1 MKTISI
7 ALKDLQILFK
17 DRGALFQLFILPLLF
32 IMVFSGAL
40 GAIGSS
46 GKSGEVTLPTLGVVS
61 LDEGEAAAFLL
72 NKIKE
77 DGSFLVQSLPA
88 TEAQSQLDDNKVV
101 AVLAIPA
108 GFTAGI
114 QQSKPVSLV
123 ITTGKN
129 SDPQIVE
136 AARLVVESIAAD
148 MTLESQI
155 IASLQQMGD
164 MQATAPEQYQVF
176 STERVLAQARS
187 QFETAQVRPL
197 INIIQ
202 SVPQQEEE
210 QEVTPD
216 LSLSAVPGF
225 TVLFVFLAGQTTARS
240 IYDEKKIGSF
250 RRLVAAPINK
260 AQLLVGKILP
270 NFIIALIQIAVIFAF
285 GAFGL
290 RLMGLTPLPIEN
302 APLGAVLVAILLALC
317 SSAFGITIAS
327 LARTENQIA
336 GISTLLLWGMGLL
349 GGCLVPLF
357 VLERFIGPLAMIV
370 PHYWANKA
378 LDDLLI
384 RGLGL
389 ADIYLSLVMLGVFSL
404 IFFAI
409 GLWRFDFE
417 R

>member
-1 MKTISI
+1 MKTLSI
-7 ALKDLQILFK
+7 AIKDLKILFK

-40 GAIGSS
+40 GAIGVE
-46 GKSGEVTLPTLGVVS
+46 KEAVLPNLAVV
-61 LDEGEAAAFLL
+61 DQDGGEAAAFLL
-72 NKIKE
+72 SNLIE
-77 DGSFLVQSLPA
+77 DGSFAIQSILA
-88 TEAQSQLDDNKVV
+88 AEAQAQLDENKVV
-101 AVLAIPA
+101 AVLRIPA
-108 GFTAGI
+108 GFSEDV
-114 QQSKPVSLV
+114 QQSSPVTLV
-123 ITTGKN
+123 ITSAKN
-129 SDPQIVE
+129 ADPKNVE
-136 AARLVVESIAAD
+136 AARLVIEGIAAD

-155 IASLQQMGD
+155 IASLKQMGE
-164 MQATAPEQYQVF
+164 MQATAAEKYQVF

-187 QFETAQVRPL
+187 QFETAQARPL
-197 INIIQ
+197 INIVQ
-202 SVPQQEEE
+202 SVPQQEAT
-210 QEVTPD
+210 QEKTPD

-240 IYDEKKIGSF
+240 IYEEKKLGSF

-260 AQLLVGKILP
+260 AQLLIGKILP
-270 NFIIALIQIAVIFAF
+270 NFVIALIQIAVIFAF

-290 RLMGLTPLPIEN
+290 RAMGLTPLPIGN
-302 APLGAVLVAILLALC
+302 APVGAALVAILLALC
-317 SSAFGITIAS
+317 STSFGILIAA
-327 LARTENQIA
+327 LARTENQIS
-336 GISTLLLWGMGLL
+336 GLSTLLLWGMGLL

-357 VLERFIGPLAMIV
+357 ILERFIGPFAMIV

-378 LDDLLI
+378 LDDLLV

-389 ADIYLSLVMLGVFSL
+389 ADVYLSLVMLGVFSV

>member
-7 ALKDLQILFK
+7 AFKDLQILFK
-17 DRGALFQLFILPLLF
+17 DRGALFQLFVLPLLF
-32 IMVFSGAL
+32 IAVFSGAL
-40 GAIGSS
+40 GALTGEQ
-46 GKSGEVTLPTLGVVS
+46 EVTLPNLAVVDQDGGAS
-61 LDEGEAAAFLL
+61 AQFLISQITADGSMLVQPMPVSEAQAQLDE
-72 NKIKE
+72 
-77 DGSFLVQSLPA
+77 
-88 TEAQSQLDDNKVV
+88 NKVI

-114 QQSKPVSLV
+114 QQSSPVMLV
-123 ITTGKN
+123 ITPGKN
-129 SDPQIVE
+129 ADPQVIE
-136 AARLVVESIAAD
+136 AIRLVVDSIAAN

-155 IASLQQMGD
+155 IASLQQMGE
-164 MQATAPEQYQVF
+164 MQATAPEEYQVF

-187 QFETAQVRPL
+187 QFETAQERPL
-197 INIIQ
+197 ITIQQ
-202 SVPQQEEE
+202 SVPRQEESE
-210 QEVTPD
+210 ETPD

-225 TVLFVFLAGQTTARS
+225 MILFVFLTGQTTARS
-240 IYDEKKIGSF
+240 IFDEKKVGSF
-250 RRLVAAPINK
+250 RRLAAAPINK
-260 AQLLVGKILP
+260 AQLLLGKILP

-290 RLMGLTPLPIEN
+290 KAMGLSSLPIDK
-302 APLGAVLVAILLALC
+302 APLSAILVAILLALC
-317 SSAFGITIAS
+317 SSAFGITIAG
-327 LARTENQIA
+327 LARTENQVA
-336 GISTLLLWGMGLL
+336 GLSTLLLWAMGLL

-357 VLERFIGPLAMIV
+357 ILERFIGPLAMIV

-378 LDDLLI
+378 LNDLLI

-389 ADIYLSLVMLGVFSL
+389 ADIYLSLIMLGVFSL

>member
-32 IMVFSGAL
+32 IAVFSGAL
-40 GAIGSS
+40 GAL
-46 GKSGEVTLPTLGVVS
+46 GKEPEVTLPNLAVVD
-61 LDEGEAAAFLL
+61 LDGGEAAQFLL
-72 NKIKE
+72 DKITA
-77 DGSFLVQSLPA
+77 DGSLSILTLPA
-88 TEAQSQLDDNKVV
+88 PDAQSQLDENKVV
-101 AVLAIPA
+101 AVLTIPA
-108 GFTAGI
+108 GFTAGV
-114 QQSKPVSLV
+114 QQSKPVTLV

-155 IASLQQMGD
+155 LASLQQMGD
-164 MQATAPEQYQVF
+164 MQATAPEEYQVF
-176 STERVLAQARS
+176 SAERVLAQARS
-187 QFETAQVRPL
+187 QFETAQARPL
-197 INIIQ
+197 ITIVQ
-202 SVPQQEEE
+202 SLPQQDPNEKK
-210 QEVTPD
+210 TPD

-225 TVLFVFLAGQTTARS
+225 MILFVFLTGQTTARS
-240 IYDEKKIGSF
+240 IFEEKKVGSF
-250 RRLVAAPINK
+250 RRLAAAPINK
-260 AQLLVGKILP
+260 AQLLLGKILP
-270 NFIIALIQIAVIFAF
+270 NFVVALIQIAVIFAF

-290 RLMGLTPLPIEN
+290 KAMGLNALPIDK

-317 SSAFGITIAS
+317 SSAFGILIAA
-327 LARTENQIA
+327 LAKTENQIA
-336 GISTLLLWGMGLL
+336 GLSTLLLWGMALL

-357 VLERFIGPLAMIV
+357 ILERFIGPLAMIV

-409 GLWRFDFE
+409 GLWRFDFD

>member
-1 MKTISI
+1 
-7 ALKDLQILFK
+7 
-17 DRGALFQLFILPLLF
+17 
-32 IMVFSGAL
+32 L

-46 GKSGEVTLPTLGVVS
+46 GKSEEVTLPNLGVVD

-77 DGSFLVQSLPA
+77 DGSFSVQSLPD
-88 TEAQSQLDDNKVV
+88 TEAQTQLDENKVV
-101 AVLAIPA
+101 AVLTIPA
-108 GFTAGI
+108 GFTAGV
-114 QQSKPVSLV
+114 QQSTPVTLV

-129 SDPQIVE
+129 SNPQIVE

-155 IASLQQMGD
+155 IASLKQMGE

-187 QFETAQVRPL
+187 QFETAQARPL
-197 INIIQ
+197 INIVQ
-202 SVPQQEEE
+202 TVPQQGEE
-210 QEVTPD
+210 QTATPD

-225 TVLFVFLAGQTTARS
+225 TILFVFLAAQTTARS
-240 IYDEKKIGSF
+240 IFEEKKIGSF

-260 AQLLVGKILP
+260 AQLLIGKILP
-270 NFIIALIQIAVIFAF
+270 NFDIALIQIAVIFAF

-290 RLMGLTPLPIEN
+290 RLLGFAPLPIEK
-302 APLGAVLVAILLALC
+302 APLGTVLVAILLALC
-317 SSAFGITIAS
+317 SSAFGIAIAA

-336 GISTLLLWGMGLL
+336 GLSTLLLWGMGLL

-389 ADIYLSLVMLGVFSL
+389 ADVWLSLVMLGVFSL
-404 IFFAI
+404 VFFAI